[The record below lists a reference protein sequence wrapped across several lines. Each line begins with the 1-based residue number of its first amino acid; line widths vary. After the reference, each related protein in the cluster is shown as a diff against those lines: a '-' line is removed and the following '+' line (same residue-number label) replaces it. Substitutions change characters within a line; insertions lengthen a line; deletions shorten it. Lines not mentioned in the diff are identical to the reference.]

1 MTRANLCRVD
11 AVLSPPYGVE
21 VIHSTV
27 RSIAVKW
34 QPPIHVP
41 PHQEILYTVYYQATN
56 ATGNVTEQDELPN
69 TVTTMF
75 TQLLLT
81 NLTYDTQYKISVQAR
96 TPEGD
101 RNSPMSEVS
110 RRTTIRLRL
119 RTANLSVRNS
129 HPRSSPGMN
138 EYDK

>member
-1 MTRANLCRVD
+1 MD
-11 AVLSPPYGVE
+11 AILSPPYGVE
-21 VIHSTV
+21 IIHSTV

-41 PHQEILYTVYYQATN
+41 PHQEILYTIYYQATN

-96 TPEGD
+96 TPDGD
-101 RNSPMSEVS
+101 KNSPISEVS
-110 RRTTIRLRL
+110 LRRLSSEWRFAVALHSQPLWKPSCVQRLCEP
-119 RTANLSVRNS
+119 SS
-129 HPRSSPGMN
+129 HG
-138 EYDK
+138 